1 MKRFHSDAIA
11 AAASVLLTLLSP
23 RVLPLSTDKDQP
35 IEVEADSAEL
45 DDVKN
50 VSVYRGNVIVVQG
63 SIRMTGD
70 IMTVYYTEKDELQD
84 LILDG
89 KPATYRQ
96 MPDKGTIYDTAEAMH
111 MEYHELKSLIVL
123 TDNALVTQEGLRFS
137 GDRIEYDTA
146 LSKVKAWSKPPA
158 ETAEQG
164 TAPQDGGRVK
174 IIIKKKKKEPPPA
187 GN

>member
-1 MKRFHSDAIA
+1 MRPPPKDALA
-11 AAASVLLTLLSP
+11 ALAGLLLALFSLP
-23 RVLPLSTDKDQP
+23 ALPLSTDKDQP

-70 IMTVYYTEKDELQD
+70 IMTVYHTENDDLQD

-96 MPDKGTIYDTAEAMH
+96 MPEKGTVYDTAEALH

-146 LSKVKAWSKPPA
+146 LSKVKAWSKPHA
-158 ETAEQG
+158 EAAEPG
-164 TAPQDGGRVK
+164 SAPQDGSRVK
-174 IIIKKKKKEPPPA
+174 IIIRKKKKEPPPA
-187 GN
+187 GQ